1 MALPYSH
8 LLAYATPWAAYMA
21 ASLPITLWFG
31 KFATDTL
38 AIPAGAMG
46 AMVMTA
52 RVWDGISDPVAGYL
66 SDRTVSPR
74 GRRLSWMT
82 ASALPIALALV
93 ALWSPPQAMEG
104 IALIL
109 WMGAA
114 YILWETASTALIVP
128 YIALGNELTE
138 DYHERTRLFAW
149 RHALSILGYPIGLGL
164 VYLLRTSAQSSAADG
179 RTMAFALGV
188 VGAVLLASAILGAV
202 RALPEPADHQ
212 RRGGDRV
219 WPAFADVFRNPH
231 ARVLLLVYAVESFGM
246 GSISF
251 LVPYALEDVLGRLDY
266 LELVLMAWIIP
277 QFAFTPLWLRL
288 ARHTSK
294 KTLWI
299 GAMILYAIA
308 FTTNLA
314 IPALG
319 LPFLFVVVFILGI
332 GGGVSNIVAPSVQA
346 DVIDWDELQTGERKE
361 GAYTAV
367 WNLIRKSGWGI
378 AAGVGGLAL
387 GAAGYD
393 GEAEAQTETV
403 KWTIVLLVS
412 VLPGVA
418 YAISALVM
426 SRFSLNQEEHARVL
440 AEIRSRR
447 QADA

>member
-164 VYLLRTSAQSSAADG
+164 VYLLRTSAQSSSGDG
-179 RTMAFALGV
+179 RWMAFTLGV
-188 VGAVLLASAILGAV
+188 VGAALLASAILGAV

-319 LPFLFVVVFILGI
+319 LPFLFVVVFIP
-332 GGGVSNIVAPSVQA
+332 VSYTHLTLPTICSV
-346 DVIDWDELQTGERKE
+346 
-361 GAYTAV
+361 
-367 WNLIRKSGWGI
+367 
-378 AAGVGGLAL
+378 
-387 GAAGYD
+387 
-393 GEAEAQTETV
+393 
-403 KWTIVLLVS
+403 
-412 VLPGVA
+412 
-418 YAISALVM
+418 
-426 SRFSLNQEEHARVL
+426 
-440 AEIRSRR
+440 
-447 QADA
+447 